1 MLMAVPETFHCSVV
15 TPERAVLEVEAQFA
29 ALPAHDGEIGILR
42 NRASLLVKL
51 DVGRLRIETPDE
63 RHVLYVDGGFAEMV
77 DNRLTVLTEDA
88 RRPDE
93 LDRRAAEASLAEART
108 MIIRDDAS
116 VEARRRAIKRAKVQ
130 LQLLQ

>member
-1 MLMAVPETFHCSVV
+1 MAVPETFHCSVV

-77 DNRLTVLTEDA
+77 DNRLTILTEDA

-93 LDRRAAEASLAEART
+93 LDRQAAEASLAEART